1 MANYFLGDI
10 QGCFDELQAL
20 LTTIDFDPGKDT
32 LWFTGDLVARGPKSL
47 ETLRFVRALGD
58 AGRTVLGNHDI
69 HLLAVH
75 AGIKTAKPAD
85 HLAPLLTAPDCDEL
99 IHWLRRQPLLIEL
112 AEFQL
117 LLCHAGIP
125 PQWDSLTAATCAR
138 EVESLLQSDDY
149 LTLISQMYSNDPAL
163 WQASL
168 AGIERQRYTINA
180 LTRMRFCHRDGR
192 LNLNDKCAPSQ
203 QTNPDLLPWFEL
215 PGPSLA
221 SHRVVFGH
229 WASLMGQASHD
240 AAIALDTGCLWG
252 NHLTAWRVEDN
263 RRFIQKTLV

>member
-20 LTTIDFDPGKDT
+20 LATIEFDAREDT

-85 HLAPLLTAPDCDEL
+85 QLTPLLTAPDCDAL
-99 IHWLRRQPLLIEL
+99 IHWLRQQPLLIEL
-112 AEFQL
+112 PEFQL

-125 PQWDSLTAATCAR
+125 PQWDRDTALACAR
-138 EVESLLQSDDY
+138 EVESQLRGPDY
-149 LTLISQMYSNDPAL
+149 LNMISQMYSNEPSL
-163 WQASL
+163 WQGEL
-168 AGIERQRYTINA
+168 AGIARQRYIINA

-203 QTNPDLLPWFEL
+203 QTDPDLLPWFQL
-215 PGPSLA
+215 PGPSLN
-221 SHRVVFGH
+221 SHRIAFGH
-229 WASLMGQASHD
+229 WASLMGQTSSER
-240 AAIALDTGCLWG
+240 AIALDTGCLWG
-252 NHLTAWRVEDN
+252 NHLTAWRVEDGQ
-263 RRFIQKTLV
+263 RFIQKTLV